1 MRILLALICTL
12 TLAGFAHA
20 DNKVGIVDLKKAVPS
35 TTEGKKIKADLE
47 AEFNKKKKELESQE
61 DTLKKMRDEI
71 EKKKAVLSESALA
84 KKQEDFNNEMVKY
97 RDVVGKSQMDFQK
110 KQQDLMTPIMQK
122 MKKAIEQ
129 VAKEKGYSMILED
142 NSSILYSVS
151 ADDLT
156 DEVIKAYD
164 KMK

>member
-1 MRILLALICTL
+1 MRILLVFICTL

-35 TTEGKKIKADLE
+35 TAEGKKIKSELE
-47 AEFNKKKKELESQE
+47 GDFNKKKKELEAQE

-71 EKKKAVLSESALA
+71 EKKKSVLSEGALN
-84 KKQEDFNNEMVKY
+84 KKQEEFQKEMAKY
-97 RDVVGKSQMDFQK
+97 RDVVGKSQMEFQK
-110 KQQDLMTPIMQK
+110 KQQDLMTPIMEK
-122 MKKAIEQ
+122 MKKAIAQ
-129 VAKEKGYSMILED
+129 VAKDKGYSMILED

-156 DEVIKAYD
+156 DDVIKAYD
-164 KMK
+164 KLK